1 MTGWFLGNRAADSWD
16 QVSENASRLDV
27 GWVAVS
33 LPILFASFVWF
44 GLGWVRI
51 LGKLGHS
58 GIYLSGLNIW
68 AKAQFGKYLPGLG
81 WYVLARIHWGERE
94 GISKRLTV
102 TSSAIE
108 VVLMVLTGGLVALSI
123 ALFSPD
129 AGWII
134 DRVWYLAL
142 LVPAVGVGAVLVH
155 PVVLSKGLARLGRL
169 QEPVAITY
177 RDSLE
182 LLAVYLVRW
191 IAVGVGFFFLAKA
204 VYPLGFSQMPFVAS
218 ALVLAW
224 IVGFLAVF
232 APGGLGVRESV
243 LVLLLEQVMP
253 VGPAVVLTAL
263 GRLWWM
269 AGEVG
274 LLVISTAAVT
284 LSRRSRREG
293 GLSVEAESL
302 TP

>member
-1 MTGWFLGNRAADSWD
+1 
-16 QVSENASRLDV
+16 
-27 GWVAVS
+27 
-33 LPILFASFVWF
+33 
-44 GLGWVRI
+44 
-51 LGKLGHS
+51 
-58 GIYLSGLNIW
+58 
-68 AKAQFGKYLPGLG
+68 
-81 WYVLARIHWGERE
+81 
-94 GISKRLTV
+94 
-102 TSSAIE
+102 
-108 VVLMVLTGGLVALSI
+108 
-123 ALFSPD
+123 
-129 AGWII
+129 
-134 DRVWYLAL
+134 
-142 LVPAVGVGAVLVH
+142 
-155 PVVLSKGLARLGRL
+155 
-169 QEPVAITY
+169 
-177 RDSLE
+177 
-182 LLAVYLVRW
+182 
-191 IAVGVGFFFLAKA
+191 
-204 VYPLGFSQMPFVAS
+204 MPFVAS

-293 GLSVEAESL
+293 GLSVEAKSL

>member
-16 QVSENASRLDV
+16 QVSENASRIDV

-81 WYVLARIHWGERE
+81 WYVLARLHWGERE

-123 ALFSPD
+123 ALFSPYTWCD
-129 AGWII
+129 GS
-134 DRVWYLAL
+134 
-142 LVPAVGVGAVLVH
+142 P
-155 PVVLSKGLARLGRL
+155 S
-169 QEPVAITY
+169 
-177 RDSLE
+177 
-182 LLAVYLVRW
+182 
-191 IAVGVGFFFLAKA
+191 
-204 VYPLGFSQMPFVAS
+204 AS
-218 ALVLAW
+218 ASSFW
-224 IVGFLAVF
+224 RRPYTRWGSHKCRSWQ
-232 APGGLGVRESV
+232 APWSWRGS
-243 LVLLLEQVMP
+243 
-253 VGPAVVLTAL
+253 
-263 GRLWWM
+263 
-269 AGEVG
+269 
-274 LLVISTAAVT
+274 
-284 LSRRSRREG
+284 
-293 GLSVEAESL
+293 
-302 TP
+302 